1 MSLLTE
7 LGIFLLGGF
16 LQRYRAYGAKRK
28 AAPVSRS
35 GLVVIRHFIL
45 LHHDAKELFN
55 ASPFYKVNST

>member
-1 MSLLTE
+1 
-7 LGIFLLGGF
+7 LGFFCGAGF
-16 LQRYRAYGAKRK
+16 YKDTAPTVLKGK

-35 GLVVIRHFIL
+35 DLVVIRHFIL